1 MDTRTRTDEAS
12 TDISE
17 TNSERS
23 LMITETSSPF
33 RSIFS
38 HSGKITTTAG
48 LEESDKQILEWAG
61 KLELES
67 MDLRENSGKLIKVLN
82 DNSKTLCKSLGK
94 FNQLL
99 EQDTA
104 TNGLYR
110 TECAHL

>member
-1 MDTRTRTDEAS
+1 
-12 TDISE
+12 
-17 TNSERS
+17 
-23 LMITETSSPF
+23 MITETSSPF

-38 HSGKITTTAG
+38 HNGKVATTTAV

-67 MDLRENSGKLIKVLN
+67 MELRENSGKLIKVLN
-82 DNSKTLCKSLGK
+82 DNSKTLCKSLSK

-110 TECAHL
+110 TDRMCTPLGYLLISVEEHTY